1 MALLTLNR
9 PPQVAPRRPLT
20 GQTVLVVAP
29 SITVFAALQR
39 AGARLRHADG
49 HAAMLR
55 HLASYRPSFVIV
67 DMAQGVEALHDA
79 VRFLPGQRSLIAL
92 GDRGDRAAALEA
104 GATGFITLPVT
115 EAALLTLLLGGVW
128 GGNVIAFPRRPCPME
143 APAV

>member
-1 MALLTLNR
+1 
-9 PPQVAPRRPLT
+9 
-20 GQTVLVVAP
+20 
-29 SITVFAALQR
+29 
-39 AGARLRHADG
+39 
-49 HAAMLR
+49 MLR

-92 GDRGDRAAALEA
+92 GHRGDRAAALEA

-128 GGNVIAFPRRPCPME
+128 GGNVIAFPRRPCPTE